1 MPQAHA
7 QPTNK
12 CLAKAGVSL
21 KGCLG
26 KHQVH
31 SKRPPSPCLLTVG
44 MSLQI
49 KNYGYIPSALPDSK
63 CYGDAGPKSP
73 SDITKALADVFTTS
87 EAPALTGSPAAPSTS
102 SADSSAATSLQG
114 TSYRPSP
121 SIADTAEAGTGAMLG
136 MAGSMG
142 STGSAVTE
150 APQVVHQPT
159 PVPEQGA

>member
-1 MPQAHA
+1 MPHAHA
-7 QPTNK
+7 QSTHK
-12 CLAKAGVSL
+12 CLAKPGVSL
-21 KGCLG
+21 KGRTG
-26 KHQVH
+26 KHQVY

-44 MSLQI
+44 MSLQL

-63 CYGDAGPKSP
+63 CYGDAGPKTP

-87 EAPALTGSPAAPSTS
+87 EAPALTSPPTAPSAS

-114 TSYRPSP
+114 TFYRP
-121 SIADTAEAGTGAMLG
+121 SIADTAEAGTGAISG

-142 STGSAVTE
+142 STGGAETE

-159 PVPEQGA
+159 PVPEQSA